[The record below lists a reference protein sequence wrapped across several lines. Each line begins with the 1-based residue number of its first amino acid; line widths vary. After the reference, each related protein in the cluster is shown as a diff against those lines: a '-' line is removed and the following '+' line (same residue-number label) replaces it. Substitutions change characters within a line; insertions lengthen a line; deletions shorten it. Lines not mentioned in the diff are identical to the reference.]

1 MFCLSRRANV
11 VESFSDG
18 KLFLQNFHVLSG
30 LEVPGAF
37 RAMANLPISGF
48 VLSYIERGMH
58 GGSGGLRLP
67 GGGKG
72 DWRVS
77 HGALPGLRRW
87 VTSAPTFIQGIAS

>member
-48 VLSYIERGMH
+48 ALSYIERGMH

-67 GGGKG
+67 GGE
-72 DWRVS
+72 RVTGGS
-77 HGALPGLRRW
+77 VTALYLACG
-87 VTSAPTFIQGIAS
+87 GG